1 MTDWK
6 PEKNISS
13 PWDVDVWENN
23 IGQPVKPSGD
33 NLPYPYTPSYIYNG
47 EWYNVDTTKITTI
60 KDVEL
65 LFSALGMKVGTENEN
80 FDKVKHLLIIPEK
93 PKTLEQ
99 ISQELDE
106 KIDALIK
113 TTKEKFECSNYFAGK
128 RYNEKFDRIIQDFEY
143 AKEHGSFP
151 QKLTLGYSKF
161 DSSNFV
167 VSGSSVESSFVI
179 KQGKKHDGYY
189 TNGNR
194 RYLRYYMPDKPN
206 MIVRFFMRTCLGFY
220 WVDEKDT

>member
-1 MTDWK
+1 MTEPTGYK
-6 PEKNISS
+6 LNPEKLASARRELLPYLFRNFYYSEEFEYF
-13 PWDVDVWENN
+13 DL
-23 IGQPVKPSGD
+23 VKPYLD
-33 NLPYPYTPSYIYNG
+33 
-47 EWYNVDTTKITTI
+47 
-60 KDVEL
+60 
-65 LFSALGMKVGTENEN
+65 
-80 FDKVKHLLIIPEK
+80 IPEP

-106 KIDALIK
+106 KFDALIK

-143 AKEHGSFP
+143 AKEHGQFP

-167 VSGSSVESSFVI
+167 VSGSSVESSLVI
-179 KQGKKHDGYY
+179 KQGKKHEGYY

-194 RYLRYYMPDKPN
+194 KYLRYYMPDKPN
-206 MIVRFFMRTCLGFY
+206 MIVRFFMRTCLGFV